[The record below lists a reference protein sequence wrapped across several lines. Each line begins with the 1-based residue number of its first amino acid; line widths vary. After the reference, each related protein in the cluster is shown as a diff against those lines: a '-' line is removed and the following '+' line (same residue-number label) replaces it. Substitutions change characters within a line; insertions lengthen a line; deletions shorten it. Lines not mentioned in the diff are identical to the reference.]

1 MKLMRTSVWCVQWC
15 QFRDLDFNND
25 WIIGRIDQRKV
36 WKALVRFFIFAKKKI
51 FLFQFHVNLEY
62 YILGSQIRV
71 NFIDFNCYCLCFK
84 TAILGTAD
92 TFARSWGRL
101 IYFVLKTSD
110 WPRLEDVWFMSSW
123 RRPIYYVL
131 KTSDLRRLYTNV
143 VATSIERRKKWY
155 FLTSI
160 IWNIQKVLSPS
171 VSVSI

>member
-1 MKLMRTSVWCVQWC
+1 MKLMQTSVWCVQWC

-36 WKALVRFFIFAKKKI
+36 WKALVRFFLFAKKKI

-71 NFIDFNCYCLCFK
+71 NFIDFNCYCLWFK

-110 WPRLEDVWFMSSW
+110 LCRREDVRFTTSW
-123 RRPIYYVL
+123 RRLIYDVCVP
-131 KTSDLRRLYTNV
+131 TSWLRL
-143 VATSIERRKKWY
+143 
-155 FLTSI
+155 
-160 IWNIQKVLSPS
+160 
-171 VSVSI
+171 